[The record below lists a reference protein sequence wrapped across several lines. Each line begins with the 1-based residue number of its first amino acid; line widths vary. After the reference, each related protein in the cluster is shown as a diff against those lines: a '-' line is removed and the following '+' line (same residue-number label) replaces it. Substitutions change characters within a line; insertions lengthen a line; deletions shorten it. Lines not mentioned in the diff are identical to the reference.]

1 MAYYA
6 KLKTRLDDARRNHVI
21 SNLLLLRKQLQNT
34 IPIKDLDDNL
44 LLATWNIRDFAKDFH
59 KQDKASMRRGHGPR
73 LPETWYYIAEV
84 ISSFDLVAVQ
94 EVNELDEL
102 EHVMDILGPNW
113 AYIATDIADTR
124 SGGNG
129 ERMTFIYDTRKVKF
143 NNIAGEIVLPTNGL
157 ISKAEYTVEG
167 DKIVTGKQFRRTPFM
182 VSFSSGWLKFSLC
195 TVHIYYG
202 ASSGEKL
209 QERIKEIQEIAN
221 YLGYKANK
229 EKEFN
234 NSMILLG
241 DFNIVNPEHQTME
254 ALENNGFKVPNE
266 LKKRTNVKNTMF
278 YDQIAFYNQS
288 RLIDYI
294 DNIETLESGVFEL
307 FENIF
312 TDDQFDTYIND
323 LKQSSKGEGMNDNEL
338 KDYYEEWRTYQ
349 FSDHKPLWVKL
360 KINNTDE
367 YLEYLKNMK

>member
-6 KLKTRLDDARRNHVI
+6 KLKTRLNDQRRDHVI
-21 SNLLLLRKQLQNT
+21 NNLISLRNQLQDS
-34 IPIKDLDDNL
+34 IPAKDLDDHL
-44 LLATWNIRDFAKDFH
+44 LLATWNIRDFAKDYS
-59 KQDKASMRRGHGPR
+59 KKDRSKMRRGNGPR
-73 LPETWYYIAEV
+73 ITESLYYIAEV
-84 ISSFDLVAVQ
+84 VSNFDLVAIQ

-102 EHVMDILGPNW
+102 EQVMDILGPNW
-113 AYIATDIADTR
+113 EYIATDIADTR
-124 SGGNG
+124 AGGNG
-129 ERMTFIYDTRKVKF
+129 ERMTFVYDTRKVKF
-143 NNIAGEIVLPTNGL
+143 NNIAGEIVLPTNEL
-157 ISKAEYTVEG
+157 ISKTELNVQG

-202 ASSGEKL
+202 ASSGDKL
-209 QERIKEIQEIAN
+209 QERVEEIKQVAD
-221 YLGYKANK
+221 YLGYKANR

-241 DFNIVNPEHQTME
+241 DFNIVKPEHKTME

-278 YDQIAFYNQS
+278 YDQIAFYNKS

-294 DNIETLESGVFEL
+294 DNVETLESGVFEL
-307 FENIF
+307 FENVF
-312 TDDQFDTYIND
+312 TDDQFDVYIDD
-323 LKQSSKGEGMNDNEL
+323 LKQSSNGEDLNDDDL
-338 KDYYEEWRTYQ
+338 KDYYDEWRTYQ

-360 KINNTDE
+360 KVNNTDE
-367 YLEYLKNMK
+367 YLDYLKNL